1 MGRIMAMIAAG
12 VFAGGAAAQ
21 PIYKCSVGG
30 KVSYADHPCAHGTAS
45 ELAAPP
51 PAADAPGAAAQLERD
66 KARLAEL
73 EKRRSERQALEERE
87 GARAARAAAAARQ
100 KCERLRL
107 QARWAGE
114 DLVEGRST
122 TGRKATSA
130 ARLKARRQAEALA
143 VECPA

>member
-12 VFAGGAAAQ
+12 IFASGAAAQ
-21 PIYKCSVGG
+21 PVFKCSVGG
-30 KVSYADHPCAHGTAS
+30 KVSYADHPCANGTAT
-45 ELAAPP
+45 ELAVP
-51 PAADAPGAAAQLERD
+51 PAPADAPGAAAQLERD

-87 GARAARAAAAARQ
+87 RERAARAAAGARQ

-107 QARWAGE
+107 KARWAGE
-114 DLVEGRST
+114 DLAQGRST
-122 TGRKATSA
+122 TGREAASA
-130 ARLKARRQAEALA
+130 ARLKAKRQAEALA